1 MTTRARW
8 LSAIPLAVVAAQ
20 LGGDRRVELLAVD
33 RRQHPG
39 RGGEFGVRRVGGHQ
53 DVGGGVLALGD
64 QPLAQF
70 GVVAGREAHLD
81 AGVLGELLED
91 RFDAVVTAGVD
102 GHGVGVVGGF
112 DGAFDLLRPAVAAAG
127 REDHRSEQHPT
138 HWFVLHAFA
147 S

>member
-1 MTTRARW
+1 MLETTTRARW
-8 LSAIPLAVVAAQ
+8 LRAYHSPLSPRSSAGIAA
-20 LGGDRRVELLAVD
+20 VELLAVD

-39 RGGEFGVRRVGGHQ
+39 LGGEFGVRRVGGHQ

-70 GVVAGREAHLD
+70 GVVAGGEAHLD

-102 GHGVGVVGGF
+102 GHGVGVVGGL

-127 REDHRSEQHPT
+127 REDHRSE
-138 HWFVLHAFA
+138 
-147 S
+147 